1 MYSKK
6 QDTNDHQECFI
17 NVCYNVAVVHCKKK
31 DRDRALRHFK
41 EFLELMQWKEDFPFN
56 KDFVVTITSAL
67 GYVGNILFGE
77 YKYNDAIKWYE
88 KSIELMKTI
97 EDSSSGKMS
106 GALSNL
112 GYTYCY
118 LGKTN
123 TAMKCM
129 KLSMVGKIEEKLTAG
144 ICEKCACIYYKLKNY
159 STAMALYQKS
169 LTMRTKLGESDLEI
183 ACVNHK
189 IALVY
194 CKRHQ
199 FSKAQLML
207 TEVLHQKK
215 LHYGENHPEVA
226 KVLMD
231 NGKFYIVITAWF
243 SHLNCKQLSN
253 KPCFL

>member
-1 MYSKK
+1 
-6 QDTNDHQECFI
+6 
-17 NVCYNVAVVHCKKK
+17 
-31 DRDRALRHFK
+31 
-41 EFLELMQWKEDFPFN
+41 
-56 KDFVVTITSAL
+56 
-67 GYVGNILFGE
+67 
-77 YKYNDAIKWYE
+77 
-88 KSIELMKTI
+88 
-97 EDSSSGKMS
+97 
-106 GALSNL
+106 
-112 GYTYCY
+112 
-118 LGKTN
+118 
-123 TAMKCM
+123 MKCM

-231 NGKFYIVITAWF
+231 NGSICLKLYEYRKARDLYAEADKMLLAFDYPKDHPYRIQHRNVHKLLRRCT
-243 SHLNCKQLSN
+243 LTYKL
-253 KPCFL
+253 P